1 VVTSVDV
8 VVVGAGIAGL
18 SATRQL
24 REKGA
29 SVALLEARDRIGGRA
44 KSEEILK
51 GLTIDLGAQFIGDSQ
66 LRISALVDEAGLTRV
81 KPFTIGEGL
90 YFPSHSQSAQR
101 VKGDNLPLNIFQ
113 KLDLLIAN
121 WKIER
126 ITKDLEG
133 HQKHLTEISA
143 LQFLQEV
150 TFGKHSRTIL
160 AHLMEPEICYP
171 LQKISAFHLVS
182 QIQSMGGLAEE
193 RESSGWFL
201 KEGIGGLLTHLSAD
215 LAPSLHLNSPAL
227 KFSRKSDGIEIQT
240 PHNLFLAKDVIVAVP
255 PHLYEQMGLYEVIT
269 PEIQSEIEFFQ
280 PGLAVKT
287 ILVFEKP
294 WWRETGLTG
303 RSISGD
309 GLFTATLDASPAGNS
324 YGVLVLFSTSTSG
337 TLLSKMDSEAERVK
351 AAIKWLESFG
361 SMPIPKLLSSKSVNW
376 NAGPVALGGYAS
388 APTLGGRMK
397 RTELFNSIEG
407 LHFAGTETATEWSS
421 FMEGA
426 LQSAERAV
434 ARI

>member
-1 VVTSVDV
+1 
-8 VVVGAGIAGL
+8 
-18 SATRQL
+18 
-24 REKGA
+24 
-29 SVALLEARDRIGGRA
+29 
-44 KSEEILK
+44 
-51 GLTIDLGAQFIGDSQ
+51 
-66 LRISALVDEAGLTRV
+66 
-81 KPFTIGEGL
+81 
-90 YFPSHSQSAQR
+90 
-101 VKGDNLPLNIFQ
+101 
-113 KLDLLIAN
+113 
-121 WKIER
+121 
-126 ITKDLEG
+126 
-133 HQKHLTEISA
+133 
-143 LQFLQEV
+143 
-150 TFGKHSRTIL
+150 
-160 AHLMEPEICYP
+160 
-171 LQKISAFHLVS
+171 
-182 QIQSMGGLAEE
+182 
-193 RESSGWFL
+193 L

-215 LAPSLHLNSPAL
+215 LAPLLHLNSPAL

-240 PHNLFLAKDVIVAVP
+240 PHNPFLAKDVIVAVP
-255 PHLYEQMGLYEVIT
+255 PHLYKQMGLYEVIT

-309 GLFTATLDASPAGNS
+309 GLFTATLDASPADNS